1 MEHTI
6 HEETVKVHNLA
17 LEKLATGKS
26 LTEVF
31 DTLTLGAE
39 QIVENAYASILLLDN
54 SGSRLIDGSSP
65 SFTESL
71 KNTFYGMEIGPL
83 AGTCGTAA
91 FTKQV
96 VLVEDVSTDPRWA
109 KFKDFA
115 HSEGLKSCFSAPILG
130 SQGCVYGTFALTFT
144 KIKSPSD
151 FVSEILRSSAHIAS
165 IAIERKRYEENLQLY
180 VKELEDFSV
189 MVSHDLQEPLRN
201 IIAYGDLLESRIH
214 VSDDKSRHYLQRMQS
229 GARRMKNLIYDLR
242 QYSKIEFD
250 ENLYEVTDLK
260 VIAEN
265 VLEDLEAKIK
275 ETKGKINLNSLPVI
289 EADPTQMHQLFLNL
303 IGNALKF
310 HRKGTPPVV
319 NLDTNCEGDGRFV
332 ITVEDNG
339 IGIEEEHIAKIF
351 KPFERLHGK
360 SAYEGT
366 GIGLTICN
374 RIVAR
379 HGGEIMVKRLSQGVT
394 FEIIL
399 PEKQN

>member
-1 MEHTI
+1 MMQTKHK
-6 HEETVKVHNLA
+6 ETLKVYNLA

-54 SGSRLIDGSSP
+54 SGSRLLDGSSP

-71 KNTFYGMEIGPL
+71 KKTFYGMEIGPL

-96 VLVEDVSTDPRWA
+96 VQVEDVSTDPRWV

-115 HSEGLKSCFSAPILG
+115 HTEGLKSCFSAPILG

-144 KIKSPSD
+144 KMNSPSD

-165 IAIERKRYEENLQLY
+165 IAIEQKRHEENLQLY

-189 MVSHDLQEPLRN
+189 MVSHDLKEPLRHVT
-201 IIAYGDLLESRIH
+201 AYGDLLKPRIH
-214 VSDDKSRHYLQRMQS
+214 VSDDKSRHYLERMQA
-229 GARRMKNLIYDLR
+229 GARRMKNLIYDLL

-250 ENLYEVTDLK
+250 ENLYEMTDLK
-260 VIAEN
+260 VIVEN
-265 VLEDLEAKIK
+265 VLEDLDARIK
-275 ETKGKINLNSLPVI
+275 ETKGKINLKTLPVI
-289 EADPTQMHQLFLNL
+289 EADPTQMRQLFFNL

-310 HRKGTPPVV
+310 HRKGTPPVIT
-319 NLDTNCEGDGRFV
+319 LDTNCDGDGRFV

-339 IGIEEEHIAKIF
+339 IGIEEEHIAQIF
-351 KPFERLHGK
+351 KPFKRLHSK
-360 SAYEGT
+360 NDYEGT
-366 GIGLTICN
+366 GIGLTICS

-379 HGGEIMVKRLSQGVT
+379 HGGDIRVKRMSKGVT
-394 FEIIL
+394 FEVIL